1 MLRLD
6 KVIKPWKESAALNDH
21 INLYGFWNETAFL
34 TKSGDLGM
42 VLNVPGVDYE
52 SLDRSEQEYA
62 VKRLEA
68 ALKAFG
74 AGFHVYQ
81 YLFKSNRPDIPF
93 AKYDDP
99 IVEAA
104 IEQRRKFFEAKRDH
118 LYQIEIFYCILLE
131 GARSKTGVG
140 AAIARI
146 LRDPAGAVS
155 ELKVQFTNDSMKTLL
170 RTHIQRDLRQLDQSV
185 QAFARQ
191 LADFMQIEILN
202 QQGQFTFFRR
212 LLNYDDCRVAGKP
225 QSTQFLDYQVVNSDI
240 EAERDHLRVGD
251 HIVRVLTLKEAIS
264 ETRPLVLDALLKIPG
279 NFYVV
284 TEWTPLPADKARKEV
299 NKRRR
304 HFNMSKTGFV
314 SQMGND
320 ATKTNP
326 RDVLVDES
334 KQADIENLGDC
345 LRALGDGQSLGDFSL
360 TIVLYGRSR
369 ADLDRLVA
377 EFTGVFTNV
386 DGNLF
391 AETYNQLNAY
401 FATVPGN
408 YALNLRQLYLLN
420 TNYADLSFLFTILPG
435 EKTNAHLGT
444 EYLAVVET
452 DNSTPYFLN
461 LHTRDVAHT
470 LILGMTGSG
479 KTTTLTLIRCA
490 AESQG
495 YQVEGFAPTSRAARQ
510 LNDAGIESGTLQG
523 FLARTADPDAVDRKH
538 LYLVDESSLAS
549 TKQVREFLARIAPN
563 DRVLL
568 VGDIRQHQGVEAGR
582 PFEQLQ
588 EAGMRTAR
596 LDEIVRQQDPALKSA
611 VELLATGHVSAALD
625 TLQQHGHVKEIPNAG
640 ERIRAI
646 AKSYVESPENTLI
659 VSPDNASR
667 RELNVAVRQEL
678 KLNGTLAPE
687 DHTFRIFVQRQDMT
701 GAERSWASHYEVND
715 VIRYTRGSKAIGI
728 GAGAYASVVAIDPG
742 VNQLMVEKAN
752 QELATYDPR
761 RLAGVSVYQEIEREF
776 SVGDRVQFTAP
787 DKSLGVANRDF
798 ATVEAI
804 HPDGLLS
811 ARLDNNRQIEF
822 NAIEHRHF
830 DHGYAVTSHG
840 SQGLTAER
848 VLIHA
853 DTSVHPDLLN
863 SRFAYV
869 SVSRASH
876 DTTLFTDD
884 MAKLGPQLGA
894 DVSKTSAL
902 EINQPSSPA
911 QGIRIGL

>member
-42 VLNVPGVDYE
+42 VLSVPGVDYE

-74 AGFHVYQ
+74 PGFHVYQ

-93 AKYDDP
+93 ATYDDP

-104 IEQRRKFFEAKRDH
+104 IDQRRKFFEAKRDH

-140 AAIARI
+140 TALARL
-146 LRDPAGAVS
+146 LRDPEGAIA
-155 ELKVQFTNDSMKTLL
+155 ELKSQFTNDSMKTLL
-170 RTHIQRDLRQLDQSV
+170 RTHIERDLQRLDQHV

-212 LLNYDDCRVAGKP
+212 LLNYDDWRVAGRP

-251 HIVRVLTLKEAIS
+251 HIVRVLTMKEAIT
-264 ETRPLVLDALLKIPG
+264 ETRPLVLDALLKIPA

-320 ATKTNP
+320 TTKTNP

-369 ADLDRLVA
+369 TELDQLVA
-377 EFTGVFTNV
+377 EFTGVFTNA

-408 YALNLRQLYLLN
+408 YALNLRQ
-420 TNYADLSFLFTILPG
+420 A
-435 EKTNAHLGT
+435 
-444 EYLAVVET
+444 
-452 DNSTPYFLN
+452 
-461 LHTRDVAHT
+461 
-470 LILGMTGSG
+470 
-479 KTTTLTLIRCA
+479 
-490 AESQG
+490 
-495 YQVEGFAPTSRAARQ
+495 
-510 LNDAGIESGTLQG
+510 
-523 FLARTADPDAVDRKH
+523 
-538 LYLVDESSLAS
+538 
-549 TKQVREFLARIAPN
+549 
-563 DRVLL
+563 
-568 VGDIRQHQGVEAGR
+568 
-582 PFEQLQ
+582 
-588 EAGMRTAR
+588 
-596 LDEIVRQQDPALKSA
+596 
-611 VELLATGHVSAALD
+611 VSAEHELRRSLFSVHD
-625 TLQQHGHVKEIPNAG
+625 P
-640 ERIRAI
+640 
-646 AKSYVESPENTLI
+646 
-659 VSPDNASR
+659 SR
-667 RELNVAVRQEL
+667 REDERASRHGVPGGARDRQQHALLPQPAQRRRCPHADSRDDRQWQVLSLQFSAAERAEVQAADFHLRYRRQLPVAYDDLRGHYLNVGQE
-678 KLNGTLAPE
+678 
-687 DHTFRIFVQRQDMT
+687 
-701 GAERSWASHYEVND
+701 S
-715 VIRYTRGSKAIGI
+715 
-728 GAGAYASVVAIDPG
+728 
-742 VNQLMVEKAN
+742 
-752 QELATYDPR
+752 
-761 RLAGVSVYQEIEREF
+761 
-776 SVGDRVQFTAP
+776 
-787 DKSLGVANRDF
+787 RDF
-798 ATVEAI
+798 TINPFSLPQTKEN
-804 HPDGLLS
+804 LQFLFS
-811 ARLDNNRQIEF
+811 F
-822 NAIEHRHF
+822 F
-830 DHGYAVTSHG
+830 
-840 SQGLTAER
+840 R
-848 VLIHA
+848 VLIEGNEQRYRLDFKEERKLWDA
-853 DTSVHPDLLN
+853 IERVYVLEPN
-863 SRFAYV
+863 SAR
-869 SVSRASH
+869 SR
-876 DTTLFTDD
+876 
-884 MAKLGPQLGA
+884 
-894 DVSKTSAL
+894 TSAT
-902 EINQPSSPA
+902 SSA
-911 QGIRIGL
+911 S